1 MNRDEG
7 HEGCLKEQRMVSRQ
21 VATMRI
27 GVRTCR
33 AVLGLS
39 LLSGLGASPARAAGL
54 DVVWT
59 RSAGTTRP
67 AVVALSPDGQ
77 MVATGTEKIR
87 LWRTA
92 DGSLL
97 RTLDA
102 GEDVLSVTFSPDGQL
117 LASGH
122 LYGDGR
128 LWRVSDGQLL
138 RTFDREAIQFAFTPD
153 NRMLAVMGKDDTVQ
167 LSSLPDEAPVRTFE
181 AGPRGYFPYMALSPD
196 GQFLATGT
204 ADAKLWRVSDGQL
217 LATIS
222 GYRPDVVAFSP
233 DSQVLA
239 FADKNAVLLWR
250 MADGT
255 LLRTL
260 TGHKYFVF
268 SAAFSKDGKIL
279 VTSSDDVYTAG
290 TSRGEI
296 NFWSVEN
303 GQLLQ
308 SYDPGAGV
316 LFPVALSPDNSFLI
330 YGLADGSV
338 AVARSPYAP
347 RQ

>member
-1 MNRDEG
+1 MKRDSDRG
-7 HEGCLKEQRMVSRQ
+7 KISKERRLVSRQ
-21 VATMRI
+21 VATVRI
-27 GVRTCR
+27 GRCTCW
-33 AVLGLS
+33 S
-39 LLSGLGASPARAAGL
+39 LLGILLLSRLGASPAGAAGL

-67 AVVALSPDGQ
+67 AFVALSPDGQ
-77 MVATGTEKIR
+77 MIASGTEKIR

-102 GEDVLSVTFSPDGQL
+102 GEDVLSVTFSPDGQI

-122 LYGDGR
+122 LYGSGR

-153 NRMLAVMGKDDTVQ
+153 SQMLAVMGKSDTVE
-167 LSSLPDEAPVRTFE
+167 LFNLKDETSVRTFE
-181 AGPRGYFPYMALSPD
+181 AGPIGYFPYMALSPD
-196 GQFLATGT
+196 GHTLATGT

-217 LATIS
+217 LHTIS
-222 GYRPDVVAFSP
+222 GQRPGTVAFSS
-233 DSQVLA
+233 DSQILVSTNENTVFLSRV
-239 FADKNAVLLWR
+239 ADA
-250 MADGT
+250 A

-260 TGHKYFVF
+260 TGHKYWVF

-279 VTSSDDVYTAG
+279 ITSSDDVHTAG
-290 TSRGEI
+290 KGHGEI
-296 NFWSVEN
+296 KFWSMEN
-303 GQLLQ
+303 GQLLR

-316 LFPVALSPDNSFLI
+316 FSVALSPDNSLLT
-330 YGLADGSV
+330 YGLTDGSV
-338 AVARSPYAP
+338 VVARNPYAP
-347 RQ
+347 GQ